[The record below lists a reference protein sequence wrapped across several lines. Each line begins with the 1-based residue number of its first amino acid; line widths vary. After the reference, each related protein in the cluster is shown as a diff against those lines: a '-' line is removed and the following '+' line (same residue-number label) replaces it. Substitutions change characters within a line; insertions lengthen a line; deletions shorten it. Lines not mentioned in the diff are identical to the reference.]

1 MLEEI
6 ALDGLININKCIGIT
21 SHDVVYRL
29 RKLFDIK
36 KIGHTGT
43 LDPDASGVLPMCIG
57 RATRI
62 AEFCTS
68 KNKEYRAVLRLGVVT
83 NTQDISGEVLEQNEV
98 VFDEAKIRAA
108 AERFVGDINQ
118 IPPMY
123 SAIKV
128 GGKKLY
134 ELAREGVTIER
145 EPRRV
150 RIDDIEFLSFS
161 PDKNEAEMYVKCSK
175 GTYIRTLCHDIGA
188 ALGCG
193 GCMSALER
201 TASGKFRIEDSY
213 TLEEVESMYAD
224 GNTDFLIPVDKVLE
238 EYDSVVLAEP
248 NAKRLV
254 HGIHPIV
261 YGLREGSRYR
271 VYDEYGAFLSLA
283 RVTDGELVGEKNFFG
298 DTNGKTTRK

>member
-1 MLEEI
+1 M
-6 ALDGLININKCIGIT
+6 DGIININKCVGIT
-21 SHDVVYRL
+21 SHDVIYRL
-29 RKLFDIK
+29 RKLFNIK

-43 LDPDASGVLPMCIG
+43 LDPDASGVLPVCVG

-62 AEFCTS
+62 AEFCTA
-68 KNKEYRAVLRLGVVT
+68 KDKEYRAVLRLGVVT
-83 NTQDISGEVLEQNEV
+83 DTQDASGEVLERHEV
-98 VFDEAKIRAA
+98 VFDEAKIRSA
-108 AERFVGDINQ
+108 AEKFVGDISQ

-134 ELAREGVTIER
+134 ELAREGITIER
-145 EPRRV
+145 RPRGVRV
-150 RIDDIEFLSFS
+150 DSIEFLSFA
-161 PDKNEAEMYVKCSK
+161 PDKNEAEMYIKCSK

-201 TASGKFRIEDSY
+201 TASGKFRLEDSY
-213 TLEEVESMYAD
+213 TLEEVESMYTE
-224 GNTDFLIPVDKVLE
+224 GSTDFLIPVDKVLE

-254 HGIHPIV
+254 NGIHPIV
-261 YGLREGSRYR
+261 YGLREGALYR
-271 VYDEYGAFLSLA
+271 VYNETGAFLSLA
-283 RVTDGELVGEKNFFG
+283 RVTDGALWGEKNFFG
-298 DTNGKTTRK
+298 DTGR

>member
-1 MLEEI
+1 M
-6 ALDGLININKCIGIT
+6 DGIININKCVGIT

-29 RKLFDIK
+29 RKLLGIK

-62 AEFCTS
+62 AELCTA
-68 KNKEYRAVLRLGVVT
+68 KDKEYRAVLRLGVVT
-83 NTQDISGEVLEQNEV
+83 DTQDISGEVLEQNEV
-98 VFDEAKIRAA
+98 IFDEAKIRAA
-108 AERFVGDINQ
+108 AERFVGDISQ

-123 SAIKV
+123 SAVKV

-145 EPRRV
+145 KPRGVRV
-150 RIDDIEFLSFS
+150 DSIEFLAFS
-161 PDKNEAEMYVKCSK
+161 PEKNETEMYVKCSK

-201 TASGKFRIEDSY
+201 TASGKFRIENSY
-213 TLEEVESMYAD
+213 TLEEVESMYSE

-238 EYDSVVLAEP
+238 EYDSVVLAET

-254 HGIHPIV
+254 HGIPPRV
-261 YGLREGSRYR
+261 YGLRDGGLYR
-271 VYDEYGAFLSLA
+271 VYDETGAFLSLA
-283 RVTDGELVGEKNFFG
+283 RMTNGALIGEKNFFG
-298 DTNGKTTRK
+298 STGQ